1 MPRAKASTS
10 EQQMPVTSQPPIAD
24 SSVMRYSRQEAFA
37 APTDVNDAWLERQKM
52 IRAILTAG
60 ILTLRDRA
68 TKYVIA
74 IEREEFYKSVG
85 ERTEPKPL
93 TLERLLDVFN
103 S

>member
-1 MPRAKASTS
+1 MPRPKVASS
-10 EQQMPVTSQPPIAD
+10 DQQMPAPSPQPIET
-24 SSVMRYSRQEAFA
+24 SSVVRYNRQEAFS

-52 IRAILTAG
+52 IRAILTTG

-68 TKYVIA
+68 VKYVIA

-85 ERTEPKPL
+85 ERKEPKPL
-93 TLERLLDVFN
+93 TLESLLDVFN